1 MRQKNLDALALFEE
15 KYGDTVRII
24 EINEFSREFC
34 GGTHVSNT
42 GEIGM
47 LKIISEFSISS
58 GVRRIEAITGI
69 ESLKYVNHLEKIVN
83 SIATKLEVSR
93 DNIESKIDEFM
104 KIIKEQEKE
113 IKKLQSQLA
122 SKEIERFLENPI
134 LVKGEKVIVAILEN
148 VDKDVH
154 ANTADVLSQKL
165 GKGVVILFNKNNE
178 SNVSIIVKVS
188 KELINKF
195 NAGHIAKKIASYL
208 GGGGGGS
215 PIFAQAGGK
224 EVKKLEEVVKNISNF
239 LED

>member
-1 MRQKNLDALALFEE
+1 
-15 KYGDTVRII
+15 
-24 EINEFSREFC
+24 
-34 GGTHVSNT
+34 
-42 GEIGM
+42 M

-208 GGGGGGS
+208 GGGGGGGS
-215 PIFAQAGGK
+215 PIFAQAGGGK
-224 EVKKLEEVVKNISNF
+224 EVKKT
-239 LED
+239 